1 MVKIKVDYIANHKL
15 HTMVIHFPLDNKVE
29 AFCTKLLRRKDVAN
43 VDIMEAEN
51 TNV

>member
-15 HTMVIHFPLDNKVE
+15 HTMVVHFPLDDKAE
-29 AFCTKLLRRKDVAN
+29 AFREKLMKRKDVAKAE
-43 VDIMEAEN
+43 IMEAEN

>member
-15 HTMVIHFPLDNKVE
+15 HTMIIHFPLDNKAE
-29 AFCTKLLRRKDVAN
+29 AFRTKLLRRKDVASA
-43 VDIMEAEN
+43 DIMEAEN